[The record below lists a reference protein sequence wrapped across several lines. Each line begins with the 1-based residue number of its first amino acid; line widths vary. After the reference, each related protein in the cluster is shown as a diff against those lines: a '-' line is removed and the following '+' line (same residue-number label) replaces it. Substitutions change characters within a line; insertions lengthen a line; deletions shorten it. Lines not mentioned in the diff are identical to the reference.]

1 MNDKMTK
8 MKWTIRE
15 DRKGKLKVRPCQ
27 TGLTR
32 VVEKGE
38 GWKDGGSDQ
47 PRLGSVF
54 ELPALHLQLGD
65 LVRVEL
71 QQLEEV
77 EEQLGDQKSISA
89 KF

>member
-1 MNDKMTK
+1 M
-8 MKWTIRE
+8 
-15 DRKGKLKVRPCQ
+15 GKQKVGPCQ
-27 TGLTR
+27 TWLTR

-38 GWKDGGSDQ
+38 SWKDGGSDQ

-54 ELPALHLQLGD
+54 ELPTLHLQLSD

-77 EEQLGDQKSISA
+77 EEQLGDKKLISA

>member
-1 MNDKMTK
+1 MNDKVAGMTK
-8 MKWTIRE
+8 IRRIIRE
-15 DRKGKLKVRPCQ
+15 NKMDKHKVGPCQ

-54 ELPALHLQLGD
+54 ELPALHLQLRD

-71 QQLEEV
+71 
-77 EEQLGDQKSISA
+77 
-89 KF
+89 

>member
-1 MNDKMTK
+1 MDKHK
-8 MKWTIRE
+8 I
-15 DRKGKLKVRPCQ
+15 GPCQ

-77 EEQLGDQKSISA
+77 EEESGNEKLFSSQL
-89 KF
+89 

>member
-1 MNDKMTK
+1 
-8 MKWTIRE
+8 MKRNIR
-15 DRKGKLKVRPCQ
+15 KNKIISLHKVGPCQ
-27 TGLTR
+27 TWLTR
-32 VVEKGE
+32 VVEKSE

-47 PRLGSVF
+47 PRLSSVF

-77 EEQLGDQKSISA
+77 EEQLGDK
-89 KF
+89 